1 MGDTAI
7 YGVSSIVGRFLN
19 WWLVP
24 YHAGIFRPEEYGVVS
39 NLYGYVAFAMILL
52 TYGMETG
59 YFRFASKG
67 QNQATVFSTS
77 LLSLF
82 STTALFLLAMLL
94 FRGRLPRPCNMGS
107 IPNLFGGWP

>member
-39 NLYGYVAFAMILL
+39 NLYSYVAFTMILL
-52 TYGMETG
+52 TYGLETG
-59 YFRFASKG
+59 YFRFASKHP
-67 QNQATVFSTS
+67 QPATVFSTALIS
-77 LLSLF
+77 LLS
-82 STTALFLLAMLL
+82 TTTLFLLVMFF
-94 FRGRLPRPCNMGS
+94 FRG
-107 IPNLFGGWP
+107 